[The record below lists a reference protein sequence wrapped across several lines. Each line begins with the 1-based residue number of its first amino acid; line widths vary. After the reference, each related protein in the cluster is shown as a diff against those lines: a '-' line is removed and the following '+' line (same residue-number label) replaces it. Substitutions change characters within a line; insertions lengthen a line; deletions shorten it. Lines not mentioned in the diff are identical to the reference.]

1 MRWVGEGSNIFA
13 LMVYCAVGTLAL
25 ANYAD
30 HRRDEQEQ
38 NAKRYQPSASD
49 RAVSNDIFVT

>member
-1 MRWVGEGSNIFA
+1 MFSSESHWTPLRDVAMRWVGAGSNIFA

-30 HRRDEQEQ
+30 RRRDEQEQ
-38 NAKRYQPSASD
+38 SAKR
-49 RAVSNDIFVT
+49 